1 MCPVVARPGQPAN
14 GPDCFPGGR
23 CPVYGV
29 GPTHSNELPPRL
41 VIRNRRNPYR
51 LLHVQP
57 DAAPEVIK
65 AAYRALIALHHP
77 DKGGDHALAALI
89 NEAYAI
95 VGNADRRA
103 EYDAQRPARHP
114 RQGPSSSSRQS
125 GQQAAPNAAP
135 HASKAPGCP
144 MCDLPLPAMLA
155 PDARCLRCKAPL
167 TPAPHVAAAKPNERR
182 SMPRVSK
189 ADWAVL
195 HVDWRADGL
204 DVRMRDLSLDGIS
217 VFSGAALP
225 VDRRIRVV
233 GAAFDVVADIVSCR
247 RVNSIFTLH
256 GRLVTAHFAM
266 RAGGFVSTVA

>member
-1 MCPVVARPGQPAN
+1 M
-14 GPDCFPGGR
+14 
-23 CPVYGV
+23 
-29 GPTHSNELPPRL
+29 
-41 VIRNRRNPYR
+41 IRNRRNPYR

-77 DKGGDHALAALI
+77 DKGGDHVLAALI

-95 VGNADRRA
+95 VGDASRRA
-103 EYDAQRPARHP
+103 AYDAQRPTRHP
-114 RQGPSSSSRQS
+114 RQTTSSAQPASPHRPAHR
-125 GQQAAPNAAP
+125 AAAATPP
-135 HASKAPGCP
+135 HAAKPPGCP
-144 MCDLPLPAMLA
+144 MCALPVPAQIA
-155 PDARCLRCKAPL
+155 PDLRCLRCKAPL
-167 TPAPHVAAAKPNERR
+167 APAPHVAAGKANERR

-195 HVDWRADGL
+195 HVDWRAEGL

-225 VDRRIRVV
+225 TDRRVRVT

-247 RVNSIFTLH
+247 RVNNIYTLH